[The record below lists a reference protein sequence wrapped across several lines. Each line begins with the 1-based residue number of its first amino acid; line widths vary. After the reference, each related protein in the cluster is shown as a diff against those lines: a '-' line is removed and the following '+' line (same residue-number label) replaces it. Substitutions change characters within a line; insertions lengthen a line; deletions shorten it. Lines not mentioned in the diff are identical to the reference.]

1 MVTIK
6 CCSPLCGKNYPNFST
21 TNLISFFSCHWPNL
35 LHIAPEMQWHMDIH
49 SQKRWS
55 FSWEEK
61 NIGIKRVLRWW
72 VKRPQQ
78 MLYKEADVIAKYLEL
93 CLSVY
98 IYPLTKKSIYEVYL
112 YKILESLSSLALYLF
127 QLWHTKIPILS
138 FSILVYISVFK
149 RGH

>member
-1 MVTIK
+1 
-6 CCSPLCGKNYPNFST
+6 
-21 TNLISFFSCHWPNL
+21 
-35 LHIAPEMQWHMDIH
+35 
-49 SQKRWS
+49 
-55 FSWEEK
+55 
-61 NIGIKRVLRWW
+61 
-72 VKRPQQ
+72 

-98 IYPLTKKSIYEVYL
+98 IYPLTKKSIYKVYL
-112 YKILESLSSLALYLF
+112 YKILEYLSSLELYLF